1 MTDRRRSLISFH
13 ARDGFLVHSLLVAD
27 QFESEEDLYET
38 PVVIQV
44 HGVLGNFLARGTPR
58 LLPPALLER
67 GYSSFVINTRMA
79 FLGQIMG
86 EGIFDDTI
94 YDIEASID
102 YLTREGYRNIF
113 ILGYSLG
120 ANIVAYYASE
130 RFDPTVK
137 GLVLEGCAYSLPDS
151 QKKRLN
157 KWNSIPSYEAVYK
170 RAKKILKPD
179 PYHTNNDQIFVIYRA
194 WAPSFNPLDAELFTY
209 RTWWFMRGPEAYNA
223 KTCDLIENIKVPVLF
238 IQGSN
243 DDIVEEWES
252 RELARKVYES
262 GNKDVTLRYISNAK
276 HDCMENPEETIET
289 IVEWI
294 AKIEN
299 KPLSISNA
307 KS

>member
-1 MTDRRRSLISFH
+1 MTERRRSLINFH
-13 ARDGFLVHSLLVAD
+13 ARDGFLIHSLLIAD
-27 QFESEEDLYET
+27 RFENEEDLYET
-38 PVVIQV
+38 PIVIQV

-86 EGIFDDTI
+86 EGIFDDAI

-102 YLTREGYRNIF
+102 YLTRVGYRNIF

-130 RFDPTVK
+130 RFDSNVM
-137 GLVLEGCAYSLPDS
+137 GLILEGCSYSLPDS
-151 QKKRLN
+151 QQKRLK
-157 KWNSIPSYEAVYK
+157 KWNSIPSYEEVYK

-179 PYHTNNDQIFVIYRA
+179 PYNTNNDQIFVIYRA

-223 KTCDLIENIKVPVLF
+223 KTCDLISNIKVPVLF

-252 RELARKVYES
+252 KELARRVYES
-262 GNKDVTLRYISNAK
+262 GNNNVTLRYITNAK
-276 HDCMENPEETIET
+276 HDCMENPEETIDT

-294 AKIEN
+294 AKMG
-299 KPLSISNA
+299 KTPLPVSKA

>member
-1 MTDRRRSLISFH
+1 MPDRRRSLINFN
-13 ARDGFLVHSLLVAD
+13 ARDGFLIQSLLIAD
-27 QFESEEDLYET
+27 QFENDEDLYET
-38 PVVIQV
+38 PIVIQV

-86 EGIFDDTI
+86 EGIFDDAI

-102 YLTREGYRNIF
+102 YLTRVGYRYIF

-130 RFDPTVK
+130 RFDTNVK
-137 GLVLEGCAYSLPDS
+137 GLILEGCAYSLPDS
-151 QKKRLN
+151 QQKRL
-157 KWNSIPSYEAVYK
+157 KKLNSIPSYEEVYK

-194 WAPSFNPLDAELFTY
+194 WGPSFNPLDAELFTY
-209 RTWWFMRGPEAYNA
+209 RTWWFMRGPEAHNA
-223 KTCDLIENIKVPVLF
+223 KTCDLIKNIKVPVLF

-252 RELARKVYES
+252 KELARKVYES
-262 GNKDVTLRYISNAK
+262 GNEDVTLRYINNAK
-276 HDCMENPEETIET
+276 HDCMENPEETIDT
-289 IVEWI
+289 IVQWI
-294 AKIEN
+294 ANVGKR
-299 KPLSISNA
+299 PLSVSKA
-307 KS
+307 TS

>member
-1 MTDRRRSLISFH
+1 MTDRQRSLIRFH
-13 ARDGFLVHSLLVAD
+13 AQDGFLVNSLLIAD

-38 PVVIQV
+38 PIVIQV

-58 LLPPALLER
+58 LLPPALLQR

-86 EGIFDDTI
+86 DGIFDDAI

-102 YLTREGYRNIF
+102 YLTKEGYRNIF
-113 ILGYSLG
+113 IMGYSLG
-120 ANIVAYYASE
+120 ANIAAYYASE
-130 RFDPTVK
+130 RFDSNVK
-137 GLVLEGCAYSLPDS
+137 GLLLEGCAYSLPES
-151 QKKRLN
+151 QRKRLK
-157 KWNSIPSYEAVYK
+157 KWNSIPSYEEVYK

-179 PYHTNNDQIFVIYRA
+179 PYNTNNDQIFVIYRA

-209 RTWWFMRGPEAYNA
+209 RTWWFMRGPEAYSA

-238 IQGSN
+238 MQGSN
-243 DDIVEEWES
+243 DDILEDWES

-262 GNKDVTLRYISNAK
+262 GNKNVTVRYISNAK
-276 HDCMENPEETIET
+276 HDCMENPEETVST

-294 AKIEN
+294 AKMEN
-299 KPLSISNA
+299 ESLSISNV
-307 KS
+307 KR

>member
-1 MTDRRRSLISFH
+1 MPERRRSLINFR
-13 ARDGFLVHSLLVAD
+13 ARDGFVVQALFVTD
-27 QFESEEDLYET
+27 RFETEEDLYET
-38 PVVIQV
+38 PVIIQV

-79 FLGQIMG
+79 YMGQIMG

-94 YDIEASID
+94 YDIEAAVD
-102 YLTREGYRNIF
+102 YLTKDGFQNIF

-120 ANIVAYYASE
+120 ANIVAYYASD
-130 RFDPTVK
+130 RSDSSIK
-137 GLVLEGCAYSLPDS
+137 GLILEGCAYSLPES
-151 QKKRLN
+151 QRKRLK
-157 KWNSIPSYEAVYK
+157 KWNSIPSYEEVYK
-170 RAKKILKPD
+170 RAAKILKPD
-179 PYHTNNDQIFVIYRA
+179 PYNTNNDQVFVIYRA

-209 RTWWFMRGPEAYNA
+209 RTWWFMRGPEAHNA
-223 KTCDLIENIKVPVLF
+223 KTADLIDKIRDPVLF

-252 RELARKVYES
+252 KELARKLYDS
-262 GNKDVTLRYISNAK
+262 GNENVSLKFISNAK

-294 AKIEN
+294 GQMEN
-299 KPLSISNA
+299 NVRAIS
-307 KS
+307 KVKG

>member
-1 MTDRRRSLISFH
+1 MTNRRPSLTSFH
-13 ARDGFLVHSLLVAD
+13 ARDGFLVQSLLVTG
-27 QFESEEDLYET
+27 QFENEEDLYET
-38 PVVIQV
+38 PIVIQV

-86 EGIFDDTI
+86 EGIFNDAI
-94 YDIEASID
+94 YDVEASID

-130 RFDPTVK
+130 RFDSNVK
-137 GLVLEGCAYSLPDS
+137 GLVLEGCAYSLPES
-151 QKKRLN
+151 QRKRLK
-157 KWNSIPSYEAVYK
+157 KWNSIPSYEDVYK

-179 PYHTNNDQIFVIYRA
+179 PYHTNNDQVFVIYRA

-243 DDIVEEWES
+243 DDILEEWES

-262 GNKDVTLRYISNAK
+262 GNKNVTVRYIPNAK
-276 HDCMENPEETIET
+276 HDCMENPEETIDA
-289 IVEWI
+289 IVEWM
-294 AKIEN
+294 ARMEHR
-299 KPLSISNA
+299 PQSISNVNG
-307 KS
+307 